1 MFNSD
6 FRDLLERC
14 ASTAMSSKLI
24 NNNSKFF
31 TKMVVDA
38 VLTLDQEDLNEKLI
52 GMKKVPGGGIEVGI
66 YCDVALLC
74 LILTA
79 NRILFLWMA
88 SRSKKRFLTLDLS
101 NSQNHLYSL
110 P

>member
-1 MFNSD
+1 MFYSD

-66 YCDVALLC
+66 GCDVFF
-74 LILTA
+74 IMVET
-79 NRILFLWMA
+79 N
-88 SRSKKRFLTLDLS
+88 K
-101 NSQNHLYSL
+101 N
-110 P
+110 